1 MKNIKSLMKVF
12 VRDTSGATA
21 IEYGLIAG
29 AMGLMVIPV
38 AASLASTVRESM
50 FDILLGLF
58 A

>member
-1 MKNIKSLMKVF
+1 MKNIKSLVKVF

-29 AMGLMVIPV
+29 AMGLMIIPV
-38 AASLASTVRESM
+38 ATSLAGTVRESM
-50 FDILLGLF
+50 FDVLVGLF

>member
-29 AMGLMVIPV
+29 AMGLMIIPV
-38 AASLASTVRESM
+38 VSSLASTVQESM
-50 FDILLGLF
+50 FDVLVGLF

>member
-1 MKNIKSLMKVF
+1 MKNIKFIMKVF

-29 AMGLMVIPV
+29 SMGLMVIPV
-38 AASLASTVRESM
+38 ASLLADTVRESM
-50 FDILLGLF
+50 FDILVGLF